1 MMSKPATPPGI
12 EEEALEPQWLKD
24 MRAYFIET
32 GTYRTEDVQKVLGD
46 PRTRVEVQGSIEASG
61 LGAYPI
67 KNKVT

>member
-1 MMSKPATPPGI
+1 MSKTATPPDI
-12 EEEALEPQWLKD
+12 EEEVLNARWLKD
-24 MRAYFIET
+24 MRAYFNET
-32 GTYRTEDVQKVLGD
+32 GAYRTEDVQKVLGD